1 MKDVNKNPQQTSN
14 ILVIGGTGKT
24 GRRVVE
30 RLKTRDIPV
39 RIGSRAG
46 EPPFDWENP
55 ETWAGAIDGMNTVY
69 ITFQPDLAVPGARE
83 AIEKFTSQAV
93 KGEIQKMVLLSGR
106 GEKEAELCEQVVMNA
121 GADWTIVRAS
131 WFNQNFSESFFLDSI
146 LAGHVALPRG
156 KALVPYVDAEDIADV
171 VVEALLDD
179 KHIGQTYELTGP
191 RQLTFKQVTEEI
203 SNVTGGGIQFSSIT
217 MEEYAKMLRKNQVSE
232 DYIWLINYLF
242 TEVLVE
248 KNSSVTNDIQK
259 VLGRK
264 AKDFAEYAR
273 ETASTGIWSPDPKR
287 I

>member
-1 MKDVNKNPQQTSN
+1 MQEASKNPRQANN

-39 RIGSRAG
+39 RIGSRAT
-46 EPPFDWENP
+46 EPPFDWENS
-55 ETWAGAIDGMNTVY
+55 ETWAGALDGMGMVY
-69 ITFQPDLAVPGARE
+69 ITFQPDLAVPGARK
-83 AIEKFTSQAV
+83 AIEAFTSQAV
-93 KGEIQKMVLLSGR
+93 KSGIGKMVLLSGR

-121 GADWTIVRAS
+121 GTDWTIVRAS
-131 WFNQNFSESFFLDSI
+131 WFNQNFSESFFLDPI

-156 KALVPYVDAEDIADV
+156 EALVPYVDADDIADV

-179 KHIGQTYELTGP
+179 KHIGQIYELTGP

-203 SNVTGGGIQFSSIT
+203 SKVTGRDIQFSSIT
-217 MEEYAKMLRKNQVSE
+217 MDEYKAMLREYQVPE

-242 TEVLVE
+242 TEVLVD
-248 KNSSVTNDIQK
+248 KNSSVTNDIEK

-264 AKDFAEYAR
+264 AKDFSEYAR
-273 ETASTGIWSPDPKR
+273 EKATTGIWNPDRK
-287 I
+287 